1 MRPKESMKSNDD
13 ARGLG
18 TDGAGKL
25 GARRESRP
33 RVKIRDG
40 APRLF
45 RAGSRTLRFG
55 RL

>member
-1 MRPKESMKSNDD
+1 MRTKESTKSNDD
-13 ARGLG
+13 ARALG
-18 TDGAGKL
+18 PDGAGKL
-25 GARRESRP
+25 GAQRGSRP